1 MRVGDKIAPL
11 HHPIFK
17 PANLPDFLAVA
28 RKEGLMGHIKEKI
41 ADGRVLELVEQML
54 QAGVMESAKGWQPTD
69 KGTPQGAVVS
79 PLLSNIYLD
88 GLDWKMARNGIEMVR
103 YADDFILLCRSQ
115 QAAQEAM
122 EQVQR
127 WVEEN
132 GLQLHPSKTRL
143 VNASLA
149 GGFDFLGYHFERG
162 MKWPRKK
169 SMDKLKETIRQKTR
183 RTEGRSM
190 RTVCEDLSR
199 TLRGWF
205 GYFKHGKANVFAN
218 IDAYVRGRLRSILRK
233 RNKKKG
239 RGRGSD
245 HQRWPNAYFHTLGL
259 YSLKQ
264 AHAVVC
270 RSS

>member
-1 MRVGDKIAPL
+1 
-11 HHPIFK
+11 
-17 PANLPDFLAVA
+17 
-28 RKEGLMGHIKEKI
+28 
-41 ADGRVLELVEQML
+41 
-54 QAGVMESAKGWQPTD
+54 MESAKGWQPTA
-69 KGTPQGAVVS
+69 QGAVIS

-88 GLDWKMARNGIEMVR
+88 GLDWTMARSGFEMVR
-103 YADDFILLCRSQ
+103 YADDFIVLCRNQ
-115 QAAQEAM
+115 QEAQEAL
-122 EQVQR
+122 EQVEH

-132 GLQLHPSKTRL
+132 GLKLHPIKTRL
-143 VNASLA
+143 VDASLA

-183 RTEGRSM
+183 RTDGRSM
-190 RTVCEDLSR
+190 RTICEDLSR

-205 GYFKHGKANVFAN
+205 GYFKHGKANVFDS

-233 RNKKKG
+233 RNNKKG

-245 HQRWPNAYFHTLGL
+245 HHRWPNAYFSTMDL

-264 AHAVVC
+264 AHSVVC